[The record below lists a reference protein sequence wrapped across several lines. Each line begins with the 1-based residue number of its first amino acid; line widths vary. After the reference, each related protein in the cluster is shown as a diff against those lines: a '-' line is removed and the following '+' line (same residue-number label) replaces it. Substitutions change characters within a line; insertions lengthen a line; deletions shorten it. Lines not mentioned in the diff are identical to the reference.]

1 MEPAQKMSESE
12 MEVMEAV
19 WAFDGPVTSAQVQER
34 LSARGWKPTTV
45 LTFLSRLTEKGLLAR
60 EKNGKLNH
68 YVPLLTSSEYKEWE
82 TRSFLNEVHGGSLRS
97 FFAALSGGEKLT
109 EADVEELKHWLDE
122 Q

>member
-45 LTFLSRLTEKGLLAR
+45 LTFLSR
-60 EKNGKLNH
+60 
-68 YVPLLTSSEYKEWE
+68 
-82 TRSFLNEVHGGSLRS
+82 GSLRS
-97 FFAALSGGEKLT
+97 FFAALSGEEKLT

>member
-19 WAFDGPVTSAQVQER
+19 WAFDGSVTSAQVQER
-34 LSARGWKPTTV
+34 LSAQGWKPTTV
-45 LTFLSRLTEKGLLAR
+45 LTFLSRLTEKRLLAR

-82 TRSFLNEVHGGSLRS
+82 TRCFLNEVHGGSLRS

-109 EADVEELKHWLDE
+109 EADVEELKPWLDE